1 MPLSVYPCFYIFNVT
16 TLFILFEELTSI
28 IDYVLSMLAV
38 AIVMFILY
46 RRLRNVHMFIR
57 AQAVVFRFS
66 AKLLRAII
74 AVNKQHEEDMKDP
87 KLRSRFYI
95 SKENDLKQKAWLKKI
110 DDFVKAQDLK
120 KSKAEGKKKP

>member
-1 MPLSVYPCFYIFNVT
+1 ML
-16 TLFILFEELTSI
+16 EEFTSI
-28 IDYVLSMLAV
+28 IDYVLPMLAV

-57 AQAVVFRFS
+57 AQAVVFKFS

-74 AVNKQHEEDMKDP
+74 AVNKQHEKDMKDP
-87 KLRSRFYI
+87 KLRNRFYI
-95 SKENDLKQKAWLKKI
+95 SKENDLKQKVWLKKI

-120 KSKAEGKKKP
+120 KSKAEGEKKQ

>member
-1 MPLSVYPCFYIFNVT
+1 L
-16 TLFILFEELTSI
+16 LEEFTSF
-28 IDYVLSMLAV
+28 IDYVLPMLTV
-38 AIVMFILY
+38 AIVIFILY

-57 AQAVVFRFS
+57 AQAVVFGFS

-74 AVNKQHEEDMKDP
+74 AVNKQHKEDMKDP

-110 DDFVKAQDLK
+110 DDFVKAQDSK
-120 KSKAEGKKKP
+120 KSKAEEKKKP

>member
-1 MPLSVYPCFYIFNVT
+1 ML
-16 TLFILFEELTSI
+16 EELTSI
-28 IDYVLSMLAV
+28 IDYVLTMLAV

-46 RRLRNVHMFIR
+46 RRLRNVHMFIK
-57 AQAVVFRFS
+57 AQALVFKFS

-74 AVNKQHEEDMKDP
+74 AVNKQHEVDMKDP
-87 KLRSRFYI
+87 KLRNRFYI

-120 KSKAEGKKKP
+120 KSKAEREKKP

>member
-1 MPLSVYPCFYIFNVT
+1 ML
-16 TLFILFEELTSI
+16 EDLTSI
-28 IDYVLSMLAV
+28 IDYVLTMLAA

-46 RRLRNVHMFIR
+46 SRLKNVHMFIR
-57 AQAVVFRFS
+57 AQAVVFKFS

-74 AVNKQHEEDMKDP
+74 TVNKQHEEDMKDP
-87 KLRSRFYI
+87 KLRNRFYI

-120 KSKAEGKKKP
+120 KSKAEGEKKQ

>member
-1 MPLSVYPCFYIFNVT
+1 ML
-16 TLFILFEELTSI
+16 EDLTSI
-28 IDYVLSMLAV
+28 IDYVLPMLAV

-46 RRLRNVHMFIR
+46 SRVRNVHMFIR
-57 AQAVVFRFS
+57 AQAVVFKFS

-87 KLRSRFYI
+87 KLRNRFYI

-120 KSKAEGKKKP
+120 KSKAEREKKP

>member
-1 MPLSVYPCFYIFNVT
+1 M
-16 TLFILFEELTSI
+16 FEELTSI

-95 SKENDLKQKAWLKKI
+95 SKENDLKQKAWLKKL

>member
-1 MPLSVYPCFYIFNVT
+1 
-16 TLFILFEELTSI
+16 
-28 IDYVLSMLAV
+28 MLAV

-46 RRLRNVHMFIR
+46 SRLKNVHMFIK
-57 AQAVVFRFS
+57 AQAVVFKFS

-74 AVNKQHEEDMKDP
+74 AVNKQHEADMKNP
-87 KLRSRFYI
+87 KLRTRFYI

-120 KSKAEGKKKP
+120 QSKAEEEKKQ

>member
-1 MPLSVYPCFYIFNVT
+1 L
-16 TLFILFEELTSI
+16 LEELTSI
-28 IDYVLSMLAV
+28 IDYVLTMLAV

-46 RRLRNVHMFIR
+46 SRLKNVHMFIK
-57 AQAVVFRFS
+57 AQAVVFKFC

-87 KLRSRFYI
+87 KLRNRFYI

-120 KSKAEGKKKP
+120 KSKAEGEKRQ

>member
-1 MPLSVYPCFYIFNVT
+1 L
-16 TLFILFEELTSI
+16 LEELTSI
-28 IDYVLSMLAV
+28 IDYVLTMLAV

-46 RRLRNVHMFIR
+46 CRLRNVHMFIR
-57 AQAVVFRFS
+57 AQAVVFKFS

-87 KLRSRFYI
+87 ELRNRFYI

-120 KSKAEGKKKP
+120 KSKAEGEKKQ